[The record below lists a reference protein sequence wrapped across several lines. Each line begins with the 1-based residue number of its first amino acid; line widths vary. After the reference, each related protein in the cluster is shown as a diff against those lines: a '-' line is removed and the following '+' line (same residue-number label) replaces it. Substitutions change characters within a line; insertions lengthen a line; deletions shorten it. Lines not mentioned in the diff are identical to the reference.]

1 MDPLVML
8 DTDSGDSE
16 NHGSRIYYNIVLYF
30 TDSQNKL
37 ASRALF
43 TIWNHPKLFI
53 FIDSYRF
60 L

>member
-8 DTDSGDSE
+8 DTDSRDSE
-16 NHGSRIYYNIVLYF
+16 NHGSRIYYNIVLY
-30 TDSQNKL
+30 SQNKL